1 MVLRQLFP
9 SREVLMQTMQTSR
22 ICFRLCGEQ
31 ADKGGTVPCAPLRM
45 AVALLRPPMSMWNW
59 GTRMFWVSSWWIRIA
74 IGWVLDLP
82 YPFDP
87 NFHETHSPERIWLTW
102 AFTKRELEQLRWGFG
117 DSSVVPTVW
126 GAHTISFQWIS
137 EHPWFFCCS
146 ISFGFG
152 FRVISS
158 AHMHPWQP
166 YFRFGLFRRS
176 YSALEQVN
184 SAGFTGIALPL
195 SPWLL
200 PVSKSTFKQKD

>member
-1 MVLRQLFP
+1 MVLRQSFP

-31 ADKGGTVPCAPLRM
+31 ADKGGTVPCQAAR
-45 AVALLRPPMSMWNW
+45 S
-59 GTRMFWVSSWWIRIA
+59 GTRMFCVSSWWIRIA

-82 YPFDP
+82 YPSDP

-126 GAHTISFQWIS
+126 GAHTIASSEYPSIQGFFVAAYLLGLVFMWFHRPICIHGSHIS
-137 EHPWFFCCS
+137 VSGCLEDH
-146 ISFGFG
+146 I
-152 FRVISS
+152 
-158 AHMHPWQP
+158 
-166 YFRFGLFRRS
+166 RRWNRWTR
-176 YSALEQVN
+176 QV
-184 SAGFTGIALPL
+184 SRGIVLPP